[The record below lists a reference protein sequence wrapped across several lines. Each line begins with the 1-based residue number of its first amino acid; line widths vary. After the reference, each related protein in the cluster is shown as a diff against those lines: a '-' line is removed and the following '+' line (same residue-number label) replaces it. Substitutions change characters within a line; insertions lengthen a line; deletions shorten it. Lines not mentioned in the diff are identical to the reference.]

1 MSGRRNCSHEEG
13 TTTNSNLFCYA
24 IGRFIF
30 RRQHYEDCANM
41 GTRALR
47 KLREQEWEKQ
57 LAAQGDGKEV
67 QESEEEDEPVIVSR
81 PKNAFDM
88 LNQDEDDEDEEAED
102 DEASVQILPSQ
113 ASAPQSST
121 PKPSKK
127 KKRKPKKKPKD
138 ATGTPQQQESKDVSE
153 DEIDKALKELSLKKQ
168 QARGDT
174 EEVAPQNIWE
184 RDATKHLAIETKNL
198 DPVNEMRGLF
208 GNIALEDDSR
218 RNTPTRRR
226 DQNLQGGVDLQTALT
241 GRYNR
246 ASQGKEL
253 GTLAKRRNCF
263 IQGKEEWPLATSGGL
278 SMEALP
284 VTGFEKHY
292 NIVHN
297 QLYKNAQ
304 WDFRVAV
311 ESMQAEA
318 IIAILQKYPYH
329 VSSLLQVSEIAKHQG
344 DASLSGDLLE
354 RALFTFG
361 RSVNSSFPV
370 ATREGTARLSFDK
383 PANRE
388 LYLTIWRYI
397 RNLEQRG
404 TWKTAFEWA
413 KLLLQFNTTSD
424 PFGVTLMIDQLALRG
439 RQHEQFLALTE
450 TSAYGNTWSHLP
462 NITISRTL
470 ALLRANKPR
479 DARQQLALAI
489 DRYPYILSALAS
501 EIEVSPI
508 PKSLWGKLPTT
519 DAEKLYTE
527 MYVTRAKDLW
537 NTPETIGL
545 ISEVAN
551 TMQYYKAHVDSSAK
565 APKLQISLEEA
576 RHVMALEVPAL
587 IALLPRKFTNM
598 PTSSSDVLPPPTSEA
613 SDLTR
618 RAPTEGAGAADGAG
632 FVQVGNDLVQRA
644 LRWFFNPATNTGNA
658 GDNQENHVSPEELQ
672 ALRQELGPEAANLPD
687 EALEQ
692 LIQTHMAA
700 EFGEL
705 DDEEIQRAFTAGGSM
720 AGGWDYYEEAANA
733 PSDDDSEDMPDL
745 LDLED
750 PNSAA
755 GAAIAGEVIHADED
769 QEPAMARGPH
779 AATVE
784 EAEDE
789 EGTSQMPPG
798 TYTALGPLLRH
809 QDDDDTSA
817 IDSRATPTT
826 RSAPQAA
833 SVPAP
838 TPIHPSSAA
847 LPTSLEEDIESSP
860 ERIQRWLMTSGV
872 QELKSNRNMS
882 LYVKRLKM
890 LNKNQQSW
898 TLSVLKQ
905 QGSGDL
911 AARVQAAL

>member
-1 MSGRRNCSHEEG
+1 
-13 TTTNSNLFCYA
+13 
-24 IGRFIF
+24 
-30 RRQHYEDCANM
+30 M

-57 LAAQGDGKEV
+57 LAATRDEGDK
-67 QESEEEDEPVIVSR
+67 QESEEEDEPVIISK

-88 LNQDEDDEDEEAED
+88 LNEAEDEEDDEPKD
-102 DEASVQILPSQ
+102 DDTSAQIIPSQ
-113 ASAPQSST
+113 TSAPQSST
-121 PKPSKK
+121 PKTSKK
-127 KKRKPKKKPKD
+127 KKKPKKKQKQT
-138 ATGTPQQQESKDVSE
+138 AETPQQQESKDVSE

-168 QARGDT
+168 QRSDDT
-174 EEVAPQNIWE
+174 DEITPQNIWE
-184 RDATKHLAIETKNL
+184 RDATKHLAIEPKNL

-218 RNTPTRRR
+218 RNQPARRR
-226 DQNLQGGVDLQTALT
+226 EQNQQGGVDLQTALT

-263 IQGKEEWPLATSGGL
+263 MQGKEEWPLATSGGL
-278 SMEALP
+278 SMEALS
-284 VTGFEKHY
+284 VTGFEKKY
-292 NIVHN
+292 NVMHN

-304 WDFRVAV
+304 WDFRMAV

-318 IIAILQKYPYH
+318 IISLLQKYPYH
-329 VSSLLQVSEIAKHQG
+329 ISTLLQVSEIAKHQG
-344 DASLSGDLLE
+344 DSSLSGDLLE

-361 RSVNSSFPV
+361 RSVNSSFPT
-370 ATREGTARLSFDK
+370 AFREGTARLSFDK

-439 RQHEQFLALTE
+439 RQHEQFLALTD
-450 TSAYGNTWSHLP
+450 SGAYGNTWSHIP

-479 DARQQLALAI
+479 EARQQLALAI
-489 DRYPYILSALAS
+489 HRYPYILSALAS
-501 EIEVSPI
+501 AIEVQPV
-508 PKSLWGKLPTT
+508 PKSIWGKLPST

-527 MYVTRAKDLW
+527 LYVTRAKDLW

-551 TMQYYKAHVDSSAK
+551 TMQYYKTHVDSSPD
-565 APKLQISLEEA
+565 APTLQISLEEA
-576 RHVMALEVPAL
+576 RHVMALEIPAL
-587 IALLPRKFTNM
+587 IALIPRQFTNM

-618 RAPTEGAGAADGAG
+618 RAPAGAPGGPG

-644 LRWFFNPATNTGNA
+644 LRWFFNPATNTNNVNND
-658 GDNQENHVSPEELQ
+658 DNQRATPEEMQ
-672 ALRQELGPEAANLPD
+672 ALREELGPEAANLPD

-705 DDEEIQRAFTAGGSM
+705 DDAEIQRAFTVGGAM
-720 AGGWDYYEEAANA
+720 AGGWDYYEDAANA
-733 PSDDDSEDMPDL
+733 ASDDDSDDLPELEDIV
-745 LDLED
+745 D
-750 PNSAA
+750 PNSTA
-755 GAAIAGEVIHADED
+755 GAAIAGEVVDDE
-769 QEPAMARGPH
+769 PTSSRGLH

-789 EGTSQMPPG
+789 DQPTQMPPG
-798 TYTALGPLLRH
+798 TYTAMGPLLRH
-809 QDDDDTSA
+809 RDEDDTPA
-817 IDSRATPTT
+817 FAPPATRA
-826 RSAPQAA
+826 APATA
-833 SVPAP
+833 PVPAP
-838 TPIHPSSAA
+838 ATAA
-847 LPTSLEEDIESSP
+847 PAPEEDIESSP
-860 ERIQRWLMTSGV
+860 QRIQRWLITTGL
-872 QELKSNRNMS
+872 QELKGNTSTNMS

-890 LNKNQQSW
+890 LHRNQQTW
-898 TLSVLKQ
+898 ILNVVKQ

-911 AARVQAAL
+911 ASRVQSAL

>member
-1 MSGRRNCSHEEG
+1 
-13 TTTNSNLFCYA
+13 
-24 IGRFIF
+24 
-30 RRQHYEDCANM
+30 M

-57 LAAQGDGKEV
+57 LAATRDEEAQQQ
-67 QESEEEDEPVIVSR
+67 QESEEDDEPVVVSK

-88 LNQDEDDEDEEAED
+88 LNEGNEEDDD
-102 DEASVQILPSQ
+102 DEVEEEESSSQIIP
-113 ASAPQSST
+113 PQSST

-127 KKRKPKKKPKD
+127 KKKKPKKKPKD
-138 ATGTPQQQESKDVSE
+138 AAGTPQQQDSKDVSE

-168 QARGDT
+168 RGQAQDETDYDLSR
-174 EEVAPQNIWE
+174 QNIWE
-184 RDATKHLAIETKNL
+184 RDATKHLAIEPRSL

-208 GNIALEDDSR
+208 GNIALQDDSR
-218 RNTPTRRR
+218 RNQPTRRR
-226 DQNLQGGVDLQTALT
+226 EQNLQGGVDLQTALT

-246 ASQGKEL
+246 ASQGREL
-253 GTLAKRRNCF
+253 AALAKRRNCF
-263 IQGKEEWPLATSGGL
+263 MQGKEEWPLATSGGL

-284 VTGFEKHY
+284 ATSWEKQY

-304 WDFRVAV
+304 WDFRLAV

-318 IIAILQKYPYH
+318 IIALLQKYPYH

-344 DASLSGDLLE
+344 DSSLSGDLLE

-361 RSVNSSFPV
+361 RSVNSSFPT
-370 ATREGTARLSFDK
+370 ALREGTARLSFDK

-413 KLLLQFNTTSD
+413 KLLLQFNTTAD

-439 RQHEQFLALTE
+439 RQHEQLMSLTE
-450 TSAYGNTWSHLP
+450 PSAYGNTWSHLP

-489 DRYPYILSALAS
+489 HRYPYILSALAS
-501 EIEVSPI
+501 AIEVQPL
-508 PKSLWGKLPTT
+508 PKSLWAKLPST

-527 MYVTRAKDLW
+527 LYVTRAKDLW

-551 TMQYYKAHVDSSAK
+551 TMQYYKSYVDSFPE
-565 APKLQISLEEA
+565 APNLQISLEEA
-576 RHVMALEVPAL
+576 RHVMALEMPPL
-587 IALLPRKFTNM
+587 IALLPRQFTNM

-618 RAPTEGAGAADGAG
+618 RAPTEGAGAAGG
-632 FVQVGNDLVQRA
+632 PGIVQVGNDLVQRA
-644 LRWFFNPATNTGNA
+644 LRWFFNPATDSNNAGNA
-658 GDNQENHVSPEELQ
+658 QNNRASPEELQ
-672 ALRQELGPEAANLPD
+672 ALREELGDEAANLPD

-692 LIQTHMAA
+692 LVQAQMAA

-705 DDEEIQRAFTAGGSM
+705 DDEEIRRAFSVGGAM

-733 PSDDDSEDMPDL
+733 PDDDDSDDLPELEDIQ
-745 LDLED
+745 D
-750 PNSAA
+750 PNSTV
-755 GAAIAGEVIHADED
+755 GAAIAGEVVSEGQAT
-769 QEPAMARGPH
+769 PARGPH

-784 EAEDE
+784 EVVDEDE
-789 EGTSQMPPG
+789 PSQMPAG
-798 TYTALGPLLRH
+798 TYTAMGPLLRH
-809 QDDDDTSA
+809 QDDDDTPALSFPSTNQSTA
-817 IDSRATPTT
+817 RAP
-826 RSAPQAA
+826 SNAPITVTQA
-833 SVPAP
+833 PAP
-838 TPIHPSSAA
+838 SPAVPSSAA
-847 LPTSLEEDIESSP
+847 PEEDIESSP
-860 ERIQRWLMTSGV
+860 QRIQRWLITTGL
-872 QELKSNRNMS
+872 QELKANPNMS
-882 LYVKRLKM
+882 LYARRLKM
-890 LNKNQQSW
+890 LNKNQQTW
-898 TLSVLKQ
+898 IMNVVKQ

-911 AARVQAAL
+911 AARVQAAI